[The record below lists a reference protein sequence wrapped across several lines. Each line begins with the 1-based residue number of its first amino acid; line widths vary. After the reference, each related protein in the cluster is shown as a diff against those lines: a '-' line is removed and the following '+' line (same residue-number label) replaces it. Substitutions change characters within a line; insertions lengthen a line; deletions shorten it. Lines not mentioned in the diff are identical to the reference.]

1 MICTSI
7 TILECLARRAK
18 KKKAEIQCRTRGE
31 SPNWLLCRKMR
42 GAGWTEVH
50 AAVFEF

>member
-1 MICTSI
+1 VICTSI
-7 TILECLARRAK
+7 TIFRVFGAESK
-18 KKKAEIQCRTRGE
+18 KEGRDTMSDKGE